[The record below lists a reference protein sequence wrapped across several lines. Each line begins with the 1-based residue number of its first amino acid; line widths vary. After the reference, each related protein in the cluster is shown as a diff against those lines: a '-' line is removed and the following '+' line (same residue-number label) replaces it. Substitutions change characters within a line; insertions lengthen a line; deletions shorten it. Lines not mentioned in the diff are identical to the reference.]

1 MIWLQGIQGVLCIYE
16 IGMLFYIL
24 HAFMLRR
31 LSNKKYTALL
41 FMSIFIL
48 SSITIYQRY
57 IAGMYSRYYLIVIS
71 VLASLLSAV
80 LYRSSW
86 KNILLITLLYFENI
100 YLCDLFI
107 LFGISYIIM
116 NPEFAGFVQFHVSTG
131 RIFILLFTRITVLLF
146 CIVLHKYQSEIK
158 RAFHENVIYLV
169 LFLIFEFIALY
180 YCGKIFYPFLHDKTK
195 LYFTFFPMAIF
206 SFSVFFIIYIMYC
219 EKKKTIQI
227 ISERIELTEKN
238 YQDLILQYHERDIIY
253 HDLKNHLS
261 LLTSLLEDGDTK
273 KALVY
278 AKTISEPIKALE
290 RKRWS
295 GNIIVDIILSEIY
308 KKAERKDI
316 KVKILCGNLR
326 DCGVSDNDWCTMLL
340 NLLDNALEACEKVE
354 EVKRWITISIKRRKN
369 VILIDIS
376 NSFDGNLI
384 KSRIG
389 KLESTKKEKI
399 FHGIGMDSVM
409 QTVSKYGGVFQ
420 FKDEKDTFKVSISMI
435 SKNFE

>member
-1 MIWLQGIQGVLCIYE
+1 
-16 IGMLFYIL
+16 
-24 HAFMLRR
+24 
-31 LSNKKYTALL
+31 
-41 FMSIFIL
+41 
-48 SSITIYQRY
+48 
-57 IAGMYSRYYLIVIS
+57 
-71 VLASLLSAV
+71 
-80 LYRSSW
+80 
-86 KNILLITLLYFENI
+86 
-100 YLCDLFI
+100 
-107 LFGISYIIM
+107 M

-131 RIFILLFTRITVLLF
+131 RIFILLFTRIIVLLF

-180 YCGKIFYPFLHDKTK
+180 YCGKIFYPFLQDKTK

-261 LLTSLLEDGDTK
+261 LLTSLLEDGDTE

-326 DCGVSDNDWCTMLL
+326 DCG
-340 NLLDNALEACEKVE
+340 
-354 EVKRWITISIKRRKN
+354 
-369 VILIDIS
+369 
-376 NSFDGNLI
+376 
-384 KSRIG
+384 G
-389 KLESTKKEKI
+389 K
-399 FHGIGMDSVM
+399 
-409 QTVSKYGGVFQ
+409 
-420 FKDEKDTFKVSISMI
+420 
-435 SKNFE
+435 

>member
-1 MIWLQGIQGVLCIYE
+1 
-16 IGMLFYIL
+16 
-24 HAFMLRR
+24 
-31 LSNKKYTALL
+31 
-41 FMSIFIL
+41 
-48 SSITIYQRY
+48 
-57 IAGMYSRYYLIVIS
+57 
-71 VLASLLSAV
+71 
-80 LYRSSW
+80 
-86 KNILLITLLYFENI
+86 
-100 YLCDLFI
+100 
-107 LFGISYIIM
+107 
-116 NPEFAGFVQFHVSTG
+116 
-131 RIFILLFTRITVLLF
+131 
-146 CIVLHKYQSEIK
+146 
-158 RAFHENVIYLV
+158 
-169 LFLIFEFIALY
+169 
-180 YCGKIFYPFLHDKTK
+180 
-195 LYFTFFPMAIF
+195 
-206 SFSVFFIIYIMYC
+206 MYC

-261 LLTSLLEDGDTK
+261 LLTSLLEDGDTE

-326 DCGVSDNDWCTMLL
+326 DCGVSDNDWCTILL

-399 FHGIGMDSVM
+399 LHGIGMDSVM

>member
-131 RIFILLFTRITVLLF
+131 RIFILLFTRI
-146 CIVLHKYQSEIK
+146 IV
-158 RAFHENVIYLV
+158 
-169 LFLIFEFIALY
+169 Y
-180 YCGKIFYPFLHDKTK
+180 YF
-195 LYFTFFPMAIF
+195 
-206 SFSVFFIIYIMYC
+206 V
-219 EKKKTIQI
+219 
-227 ISERIELTEKN
+227 
-238 YQDLILQYHERDIIY
+238 
-253 HDLKNHLS
+253 
-261 LLTSLLEDGDTK
+261 
-273 KALVY
+273 
-278 AKTISEPIKALE
+278 
-290 RKRWS
+290 
-295 GNIIVDIILSEIY
+295 
-308 KKAERKDI
+308 
-316 KVKILCGNLR
+316 
-326 DCGVSDNDWCTMLL
+326 
-340 NLLDNALEACEKVE
+340 
-354 EVKRWITISIKRRKN
+354 
-369 VILIDIS
+369 
-376 NSFDGNLI
+376 
-384 KSRIG
+384 
-389 KLESTKKEKI
+389 
-399 FHGIGMDSVM
+399 
-409 QTVSKYGGVFQ
+409 
-420 FKDEKDTFKVSISMI
+420 
-435 SKNFE
+435 

>member
-1 MIWLQGIQGVLCIYE
+1 
-16 IGMLFYIL
+16 
-24 HAFMLRR
+24 
-31 LSNKKYTALL
+31 
-41 FMSIFIL
+41 
-48 SSITIYQRY
+48 
-57 IAGMYSRYYLIVIS
+57 
-71 VLASLLSAV
+71 
-80 LYRSSW
+80 
-86 KNILLITLLYFENI
+86 
-100 YLCDLFI
+100 
-107 LFGISYIIM
+107 M